1 MWVSSSILLKCIRTS
16 ICSKLRNCTTKVPM
30 FYRQRT
36 YVKMPTHIRVF
47 AHAPMFSGLFTSAQK
62 ARHEKRDSAP
72 RLLVSH
78 FLIRNAYQ
86 AFLFLFLNS
95 RLRRRNTS
103 DRHTERRARYIV
115 QADLVTELHGR
126 RLTSMLATNTALQ
139 VRTDRATFL
148 GSHTD

>member
-62 ARHEKRDSAP
+62 SKTRKAGFGPPASR
-72 RLLVSH
+72 VS
-78 FLIRNAYQ
+78 FSN
-86 AFLFLFLNS
+86 
-95 RLRRRNTS
+95 
-103 DRHTERRARYIV
+103 
-115 QADLVTELHGR
+115 
-126 RLTSMLATNTALQ
+126 
-139 VRTDRATFL
+139 
-148 GSHTD
+148 

>member
-95 RLRRRNTS
+95 RLRHFNIVLTIS
-103 DRHTERRARYIV
+103 HLSVWGKQMENACLNYI
-115 QADLVTELHGR
+115 
-126 RLTSMLATNTALQ
+126 N
-139 VRTDRATFL
+139 
-148 GSHTD
+148 